1 MKSRSIMGSQIT
13 EECWSIQFKG
23 KEACLGCEFRN
34 TDECGG
40 KNIIKT
46 GKNKK
51 GFPIPLGKEHDFR

>member
-1 MKSRSIMGSQIT
+1 MISRNIPQNQMT
-13 EECWSIQFKG
+13 EECWSIQFNG

-40 KNIIKT
+40 KNIVET

-51 GFPIPLGKEHDFR
+51 GFSVPLGKEI